1 MAETPQ
7 AGPESSL
14 PAPAPEDPSA
24 ESEGGAG
31 RQTCRHGTPRGSG
44 DPRHPSPRRLARFA
58 EAGVALALLLLMLAG
73 TLATRHPPSGASDFL
88 TVDNLLSVALA
99 FSWIAIMAVGQML
112 VIISGGIDL
121 SVGATLALSGTLAA
135 VLLTRS
141 AAPWPVA
148 VVAALAAGATVG
160 VVNALLIVRA
170 GLPPFIATLG
180 MMCIARAGALRL
192 SQGHPISGLPE
203 AFKLA
208 AGSGHLLG
216 VRVPILVMVAVML
229 LGAWLLSQTRWG
241 TYAYAIGGNE
251 EAARFA
257 GVRVPRIK
265 VLLYALCGLCCGIAA
280 MVMTASVGVAEP
292 TAGRGWELDVIAAA
306 VIGGGSL
313 SGGYGSALGA
323 LLGAAMMGVI
333 RNLLV
338 LLGVE
343 HYWHDGV
350 IGAVIILAVALDQ
363 LRKRRLR

>member
-1 MAETPQ
+1 M
-7 AGPESSL
+7 
-14 PAPAPEDPSA
+14 PAPPAHDPGDQPVGPVTAARPAPDA
-24 ESEGGAG
+24 TA
-31 RQTCRHGTPRGSG
+31 R
-44 DPRHPSPRRLARFA
+44 RRLVRFA
-58 EAGVALALLLLMLAG
+58 EAGVALALLLLMLGG
-73 TLATRHPPSGASDFL
+73 TFATCDRASGSSRFLA
-88 TVDNLLSVALA
+88 VDNLLSVALA

-121 SVGATLALSGTLAA
+121 SVGAALALSGTLAA

-141 AAPWPVA
+141 ATPWPVA
-148 VVAALAAGATVG
+148 VLGALAAGTAVG

-203 AFKLA
+203 AFKRCV
-208 AGSGHLLG
+208 GSGLVLG
-216 VRVPILVMVAVML
+216 IRVPILVMVAVML
-229 LGAWLLSQTRWG
+229 LGAWLLTQTRWG
-241 TYAYAIGGNE
+241 TYIYAIGGNE

-257 GVRVPRIK
+257 GVRVPRMK
-265 VLLYALCGLCCGIAA
+265 VLVYALCGLCCGIAA

-292 TAGRGWELDVIAAA
+292 TAARGWELDVIAAA

-323 LLGAAMMGVI
+323 LLGAAIMGVI

-363 LRKRRLR
+363 VRKRRLR